1 MSEKADVIEGDVA
14 DINYSS
20 LAPVNGFISIAPLQG
35 STPPGVQLTSVLAT
49 WQQLL
54 LMYCLVTR

>member
-20 LAPVNGFISIAPLQG
+20 LAPVNGFISTAPLQG
-35 STPPGVQLTSVLAT
+35 STPSGEYLTSVQAQITMILC
-49 WQQLL
+49 
-54 LMYCLVTR
+54 Y